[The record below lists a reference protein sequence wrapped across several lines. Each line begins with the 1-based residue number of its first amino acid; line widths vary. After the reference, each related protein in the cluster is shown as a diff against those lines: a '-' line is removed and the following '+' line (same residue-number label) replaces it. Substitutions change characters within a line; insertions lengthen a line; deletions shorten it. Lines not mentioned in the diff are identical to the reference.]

1 MISNNFILILG
12 GGLQA
17 LSVAY
22 SLWKE
27 GIKPICLA
35 AEEEEIRNSKF
46 IKHFYPAAHKNI
58 WEQIIGIIRS
68 EQISLIIPMSDY
80 FAELVSK
87 NKSILEAEYLCHVPV
102 PKFDIFLQG
111 ADKAKLMR
119 FCEGHQFPHP
129 RTRDIDLTNIETAA
143 KYVKFPALIKP
154 NRSVGARG
162 IKLVHSLSELTKE
175 LPSTLKNYG
184 STTLQEYIDTND
196 APYYNVMLYRS
207 KNGVILGSTIIE
219 ILRFYPIKGGSSSLC
234 RTIEE
239 PNLLNICSKVL
250 DKLQWV
256 GMADFDVL
264 KNQYGE
270 YKIIEIN
277 PRVPASLRA
286 ADIAGVNFPMLM
298 LADSQNVTIPR
309 YSYKK
314 NMYLRYLGL
323 DLMWFIQSPKRFTN
337 KPNWFLSI
345 GRNFYFQ
352 DIYAKDPS
360 TWFSWLINGFKRFL
374 KKRKHMQ

>member
-1 MISNNFILILG
+1 
-12 GGLQA
+12 
-17 LSVAY
+17 
-22 SLWKE
+22 
-27 GIKPICLA
+27 
-35 AEEEEIRNSKF
+35 
-46 IKHFYPAAHKNI
+46 
-58 WEQIIGIIRS
+58 
-68 EQISLIIPMSDY
+68 
-80 FAELVSK
+80 
-87 NKSILEAEYLCHVPV
+87 
-102 PKFDIFLQG
+102 
-111 ADKAKLMR
+111 
-119 FCEGHQFPHP
+119 
-129 RTRDIDLTNIETAA
+129 
-143 KYVKFPALIKP
+143 
-154 NRSVGARG
+154 
-162 IKLVHSLSELTKE
+162 
-175 LPSTLKNYG
+175 
-184 STTLQEYIDTND
+184 
-196 APYYNVMLYRS
+196 
-207 KNGVILGSTIIE
+207 
-219 ILRFYPIKGGSSSLC
+219 
-234 RTIEE
+234 
-239 PNLLNICSKVL
+239 
-250 DKLQWV
+250 
-256 GMADFDVL
+256 MADFDVL